1 MYVYIYV
8 TRMYINKYRPF
19 SSFLFLSDPFHSS
32 VYLTLAGITP
42 VVVGFHWT
50 STVAAAGISFFDKNK
65 LLGNAGVVSG
75 GEEKKVVVPVCYS
88 SDGLETLLGDKS
100 KATSERLTG
109 VCKKYQKYHHKRVCL
124 TKRQL
129 FFISLHLF
137 LSLSGYSCATQNS
150 NLMYLLLF

>member
-1 MYVYIYV
+1 
-8 TRMYINKYRPF
+8 MYINKYRPF
-19 SSFLFLSDPFHSS
+19 FFVSIRPLSFLRLSEIGGHH
-32 VYLTLAGITP
+32 TP

-109 VCKKYQKYHHKRVCL
+109 VCKKYQKYHPKRVCL

-137 LSLSGYSCATQNS
+137 YPFRDILVQHKIQI
-150 NLMYLLLF
+150 